1 MQSRAD
7 AAVWPLCPRSLGNRT
22 NWRERG
28 IRVGEHGADGA
39 EAQVAC
45 PRVARSKVLAYGMAL
60 VLFMLAHL
68 RRPGEKYRYAGA
80 HGSMQGSRAG
90 AAGWTRLWSGVNP
103 RGRGNSRRRY
113 HHFTSRRSASASSH
127 APLHLIT
134 PRQMPGTYPRG
145 APGGGSEG
153 ACRIATSVR
162 GRVSPRLYTLAPDER
177 L

>member
-1 MQSRAD
+1 MRQFMQSRAD

-80 HGSMQGSRAG
+80 HGSMQGLEGGCRRLGAAMVWGQSPWSGKQPSKVSIISRAD
-90 AAGWTRLWSGVNP
+90 AQ
-103 RGRGNSRRRY
+103 
-113 HHFTSRRSASASSH
+113 ASASSH

-134 PRQMPGTYPRG
+134 PRQVSRHLPKRGTRWG
-145 APGGGSEG
+145 QRRTCGTA
-153 ACRIATSVR
+153 ASVQ
-162 GRVSPRLYTLAPDER
+162 GEISARLFI
-177 L
+177 